1 MLRTSPGDSRAVRGG
16 LVATGFA
23 AALTWGAAH
32 AADISPMEWLQ
43 KMAVAVEQANY
54 SGTVV
59 RVHDG
64 DVQTLRVVHRYEDG
78 KVSEKLESLDGAG
91 REIIRAGDEVH
102 CILPESRLVLVEQQ
116 MNQEGL
122 FGRLAVRPDR
132 LERSYDLTIES
143 YERVVG
149 RRSVQLAIR
158 PRDRYRYGHR
168 LWLDR
173 VSALPLRRQVVGIDG
188 DIIEE
193 MRFAEVTIGEAIP
206 ASAFRPSADIEGYTW
221 VRHAEKSGAPGQ
233 VNDTGFEAR
242 QLPRGFELVSAGRE
256 AFPDT
261 DGEVAHIVY
270 SDGVA
275 SVSVFVEGATGAE
288 DSLEGASRIG
298 AAYAFGTTLEGRQV
312 TVIGEVPGHTVR
324 MIAQSLTAKAD
335 KE

>member
-1 MLRTSPGDSRAVRGG
+1 MSDCAQEAPRVGRRVTAV
-16 LVATGFA
+16 
-23 AALTWGAAH
+23 AALMSCCGAAL
-32 AADISPMEWLQ
+32 AADTSPMEWLQ
-43 KMAVAVEQANY
+43 RMAVAVERANY

-64 DVQTLRVVHRYEDG
+64 DVQTLRVVHSYENG

-102 CILPESRLVLVEQQ
+102 CILPESRMVLVERQI
-116 MNQEGL
+116 NQEGL
-122 FGRLAVRPDR
+122 FGRLAVQPDT
-132 LERSYDLTIES
+132 LSRSYDLTIES

-149 RRSVQLAIR
+149 RPSVELAIR

-173 VSALPLRRQVVGIDG
+173 ASAIPLRRQVVGIDG

-193 MRFAEVTIGEAIP
+193 MRFAEVTIGGRIP
-206 ASAFRPSADIEGYTW
+206 ASAFEPSMDIEGYTW
-221 VRHAEKSGAPGQ
+221 VRHSEPAGTRGN

-242 QLPRGFELVSAGRE
+242 NLPSGFRAVSAGSE
-256 AFPDT
+256 SFPGT
-261 DGEVAHIVY
+261 EGEVAHIVY

-275 SVSVFVEGATGAE
+275 SVSVFVESPQIGGE
-288 DSLEGASRIG
+288 KLEGASRMG
-298 AAYAFGTTLEGRQV
+298 AAYVFGTTVDGRHV

-324 MIAQSLTAKAD
+324 MIAQSLAATGD
-335 KE
+335 GE